1 MCSALIAENL
11 GSPFRLKSGFVELD
25 IGFSLS
31 VIGIVY
37 N

>member
-11 GSPFRLKSGFVELD
+11 GSPFRLKSGFVELEM
-25 IGFSLS
+25 GFLLS

-37 N
+37 D